1 MTFRINHNIQSMN
14 THRLLNQN
22 SIGMSKSLEKLASG
36 QKINRAADGPASL
49 VISEHLKTQAAGT
62 QQAIDNSETA
72 VSMVQTAEANLSEVN
87 TQLGNVRQL
96 ILHALNEGA
105 NDDLMLGADQDEIN
119 RSLSTINRISEQ
131 AQFGSL
137 KLLDGSNAATG
148 ATTGHNLEFVSAGLS
163 TKDSRENG
171 FAVEISQVATKS
183 HLSGTQA
190 LTQDVISA
198 GEKLTVIEDGLVA
211 EYTTN
216 EDDTLST
223 SIQNLQNEINKKGI
237 KIDVSEDGGKIN
249 LTHRLFGSKHDFA
262 AISSS
267 AGILS
272 VKADEH
278 ITATVGD
285 DIKGK
290 INGES
295 TTGEGQVLTGN
306 KGAKCIDGLSIR
318 YFGEVKEGLKPDC
331 EVADLKGSEI
341 EEPAESKF
349 GDGKSVNVGRVF
361 VTQNAM
367 KFQVGGNR
375 NQHLGVSVNS
385 TKTDNLAKGIDNV
398 SGYTSLS
405 DIDVT
410 TFQGASDALM
420 MVDAAMEK
428 INDERGKLGAFQKNS
443 LESNLSNLRIGKE
456 NLVSSE
462 SVIRDTDMAKEMA
475 NFTKQQIMSQSSTA
489 MLAQANQIPQNV
501 MRLIG

>member
-22 SIGMSKSLEKLASG
+22 SHGMSKSLEKLSSG
-36 QKINRAADGPASL
+36 VQINRAADGPASL
-49 VISEHLKTQAAGT
+49 VISEHLRTQAAGA

-72 VSMVQTAEANLSEVN
+72 VSMVQTTEANLSEVN
-87 TQLGNVRQL
+87 QQLGNVRQL
-96 ILHALNEGA
+96 ILHAMNEGA
-105 NDDLMLGADQDEIN
+105 NDDLMLGADQDEID
-119 RSLSTINRISEQ
+119 RSLATINRISEQ

-148 ATTGHNLEFVSAGLS
+148 ATTGENLEFVDAGLS
-163 TKDSRENG
+163 TQDSRENG
-171 FAVEISQVATKS
+171 FAVQISQQATKS
-183 HLSGTQA
+183 TLNGTQV
-190 LTQDVISA
+190 LTQETINA
-198 GEKLTVIEDGLVA
+198 GEKLTVIEDGIVA
-211 EYTTN
+211 SYTTN
-216 EDDTLST
+216 EDDTLTT
-223 SIQNLQNEINKKGI
+223 SMQNLQNEINKNGL
-237 KIDVSEDGGKIN
+237 KIDVTEEGGKLN
-249 LTHRLFGSKHDFA
+249 LTHRLYGSSQKFE

-272 VKADEH
+272 KNADEH
-278 ITATVGD
+278 ITATRGK
-285 DIKGK
+285 DIKGT

-295 TTGEGQVLTGN
+295 ATGDGQVLTGN

-318 YFGEVKEGLKPDC
+318 YFGEVKDDLKPPC
-331 EVADLKGSEI
+331 EVADLQGEEI
-341 EEPAESKF
+341 QDAPESQF
-349 GDGKSVNVGRVF
+349 GDGKSVTVGRVF

-367 KFQVGGNR
+367 KFQVGGHR

-385 TKTDNLAKGIDNV
+385 TKTDNLATGIANI
-398 SGYTSLS
+398 SNYRSLS

-410 TFQGASDALM
+410 TFQGASDALTL
-420 MVDAAMEK
+420 VDAAMDK
-428 INDERGKLGAFQKNS
+428 ISSERGKLGAFQKNS

-462 SVIRDTDMAKEMA
+462 STIRDTDMAKEMA
-475 NFTKQQIMSQSSTA
+475 NFTKKQIMSQASTA